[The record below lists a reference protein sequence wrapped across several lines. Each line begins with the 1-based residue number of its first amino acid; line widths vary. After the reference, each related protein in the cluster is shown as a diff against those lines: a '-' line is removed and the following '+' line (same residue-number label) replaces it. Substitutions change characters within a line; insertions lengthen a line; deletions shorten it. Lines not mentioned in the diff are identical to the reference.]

1 MVSAWQEN
9 MKRIYI
15 DPGSLGNAGQAIF
28 SCGKLTSANLLDK
41 LEPIPWWSGEDEIL
55 VLEYPMIYPH
65 GKTKRPNDI
74 VTLAYA
80 AGRLTANVPLN
91 KIKKIHPRDWK
102 GTIDADLVT
111 NRILERLTPGERALI
126 PDIPKD
132 LLHNVIDAVGLGLWD
147 LQRMRV
153 GGGPV

>member
-1 MVSAWQEN
+1 

-28 SCGKLTSANLLDK
+28 SCGSLVSANLLDK
-41 LEPIPWWSGEDEIL
+41 LEPIQWWPGEDEIL
-55 VLEYPMIYPH
+55 VLEHPRIYPQ
-65 GKTKRPNDI
+65 GRTKRPNDV

-80 AGRLTANVPLN
+80 SGRLTANVPLN
-91 KIKKIHPRDWK
+91 KIRKVFPRDWK

-111 NRILERLTPGERALI
+111 ARILERLTSNERALI
-126 PDIPKD
+126 PNLSAELI
-132 LLHNVIDAVGLGLWD
+132 HNVIDAIGLGLWD